1 MNAQSRANQVER
13 QNRYVEQ
20 QNQTMNTFLG
30 CSLGDDTASSS
41 SEESLNNIDPEEATN
56 KLRETLMNEEV
67 VDFSHYMAQ

>member
-1 MNAQSRANQVER
+1 
-13 QNRYVEQ
+13 
-20 QNQTMNTFLG
+20 MNTFLG
-30 CSLGDDTASSS
+30 CSPGDDTASSS